1 MAASNGLVGDDYP
14 TELPQTQPSEDFVAE
29 EVKRARY
36 SKTKEF
42 KQFKEKME
50 AKIEYR
56 QNFLPGGVPPENV
69 TEEERG
75 KYWAVASI
83 VISDFREILGEYELA
98 KEAVDNK

>member
-14 TELPQTQPSEDFVAE
+14 TELPQAQPSEDFVAE

-56 QNFLPGGVPPENV
+56 QKFLPGGVPPENV